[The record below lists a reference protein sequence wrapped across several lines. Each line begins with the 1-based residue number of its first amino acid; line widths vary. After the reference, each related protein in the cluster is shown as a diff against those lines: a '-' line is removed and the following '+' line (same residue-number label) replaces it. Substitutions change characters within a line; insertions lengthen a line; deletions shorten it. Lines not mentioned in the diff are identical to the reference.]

1 MATSTLSTVKKSPAS
16 KRRIA
21 AYGAIFL
28 FALALAWLLFN
39 FSSIKGNAKL
49 GTAYAAHIACS
60 CRYIQGRELNSCIGD
75 FEPGME
81 LVSVSDDT
89 DSKRITASVPFLAQ
103 AMAEYRKE
111 SGCQQLNEAE
121 MDAVN

>member
-1 MATSTLSTVKKSPAS
+1 MATSTSSIVKKSPAS

-21 AYGAIFL
+21 AYAAIFL
-28 FALALAWLLFN
+28 SVLALAWLAFN
-39 FSSIKGNAKL
+39 FSSIKGNARL

-60 CRYIQGRELNSCIGD
+60 CRYIQGRDLSSCIGD

-111 SGCQQLNEAE
+111 SGCQQLNETE